1 MRRCS
6 ILGAWDEK
14 LTETIRVKKNIYDIL
29 VRIAKE
35 QGVFT
40 PEKVLE
46 EIILEKAGIPKD
58 MFSVDKGK
66 VKPYT
71 EKDRMEDRG

>member
-1 MRRCS
+1 MERLS
-6 ILGAWDEK
+6 
-14 LTETIRVKKNIYDIL
+14 ETIKLKKSIYDIL

-35 QGVFT
+35 QGIST

-58 MFSVDKGK
+58 MFGIDKGK
-66 VKPYT
+66 VKPLH
-71 EKDRMEDRG
+71 EERQNEW